1 MLMFKL
7 ILCQIA
13 FENPYLIERM
23 ISLKKKKGN
32 QKLTSHFMTLK
43 SARVALKHFGSRFAI
58 IRIVTPFH
66 PGELSDLTYIK
77 IYQASDNVVQY

>member
-23 ISLKKKKGN
+23 ISLKKKKKKEIRNWQVILWLSN
-32 QKLTSHFMTLK
+32 QL
-43 SARVALKHFGSRFAI
+43 
-58 IRIVTPFH
+58 
-66 PGELSDLTYIK
+66 ELP
-77 IYQASDNVVQY
+77 

>member
-23 ISLKKKKGN
+23 ISLKKKK
-32 QKLTSHFMTLK
+32 KRK
-43 SARVALKHFGSRFAI
+43 SEIDKSFYDSQI
-58 IRIVTPFH
+58 
-66 PGELSDLTYIK
+66 S
-77 IYQASDNVVQY
+77 